1 MITPLVIP
9 LAKDTVCKWTYSSGL
24 VSQTG
29 TAYIDNVEYQI
40 NYGNIQSPQLLR
52 VYNSEGYSANINGSW
67 AFNYYRKDHLG
78 NIREVWRAAYVRG
91 VATNIAANTDQ
102 RTQYYPSGLPWAEGQ
117 NPSDQ
122 QRKFN
127 GKEFDEMSGYDTY
140 DYGARGYYP
149 ALGCFQSVDPMC
161 EKYYNISPY
170 AYCLN
175 NPVRYNDPDGR
186 WIPDAEGNLIAEKGD
201 DAQTLANFQ
210 GVENSEALNQMN
222 EQGFTVDDKGIL
234 NLEVGDKVTLD
245 NVYTESMQNST
256 SDLTLD
262 AAISGTSKT
271 GATPEDNYNCWGS
284 AIAGTQGKEIKV
296 GVGIDQGNT
305 FDKDL
310 KSDYTSI
317 TSENAEFG
325 KTVVRFSNDN
335 NEVQHGAVFYG
346 KSQDGTTYV
355 YTKNGWQLKP
365 EVMKLSN
372 LQIKIPSYGKVQG
385 IEKNE
390 SGYYNP
396 K

>member
-1 MITPLVIP
+1 M
-9 LAKDTVCKWTYSSGL
+9 SSWGRF
-24 VSQTG
+24 T
-29 TAYIDNVEYQI
+29 
-40 NYGNIQSPQLLR
+40 
-52 VYNSEGYSANINGSW
+52 
-67 AFNYYRKDHLG
+67 
-78 NIREVWRAAYVRG
+78 
-91 VATNIAANTDQ
+91 
-102 RTQYYPSGLPWAEGQ
+102 
-117 NPSDQ
+117 
-122 QRKFN
+122 
-127 GKEFDEMSGYDTY
+127 
-140 DYGARGYYP
+140 
-149 ALGCFQSVDPMC
+149 SVDPLC
-161 EKYYNISPY
+161 EKYYSISPY

-210 GVENSEALNQMN
+210 GVENSEALNQMT
-222 EQGFTVDDKGIL
+222 EQGFTVDDNGIL

-245 NVYTESMQNST
+245 NVYTESIQNST
-256 SDLTLD
+256 SDFTLD

-284 AIAGTQGKEIKV
+284 AIAGTQGNEIKV

-305 FDKDL
+305 FDNDL
-310 KSDYTSI
+310 KSNYTS
-317 TSENAEFG
+317 TTPENAEFG